1 MSELE
6 LEYQRQIAI
15 LKRENQHLKI
25 QLEQKKEKLSY
36 CKKKVDKAKRVL
48 GRLFN
53 DDDIDRWQKH
63 LADETK
69 EQCN

>member
-1 MSELE
+1 MSE

-25 QLEQKKEKLSY
+25 QLEQKKEELSY
-36 CKKKVDKAKRVL
+36 CKKKVDKAKRIL
-48 GRLFN
+48 CRLFN

>member
-36 CKKKVDKAKRVL
+36 CKKKVDKAKRIL